1 MGLFDA
7 LPPPKS
13 NGSGTN
19 AVPTA
24 AVAPTKRPADGE
36 PSSAAGDSSK
46 KARSTASLELPSGS
60 SDSSALQLPP
70 AGAQAGAAAARA
82 AAGPGQPC
90 WTALEA
96 AYSEDSG
103 SRLTMEGEQQHAR
116 DGWRGGEPVRMVG
129 SCIIASAPEPP
140 CRCC

>member
-19 AVPTA
+19 AVPAA
-24 AVAPTKRPADGE
+24 AVVPTKRPADGE
-36 PSSAAGDSSK
+36 PSSAAGDCSK
-46 KARSTASLELPSGS
+46 KARSTASLELPSGGS

-70 AGAQAGAAAARA
+70 AGAQAGAGAARA
-82 AAGPGQPC
+82 AAGPGRPR

-103 SRLTMEGEQQHAR
+103 SRLTMEGEQQHVR
-116 DGWRGGEPVRMVG
+116 DAGRAY
-129 SCIIASAPEPP
+129 ASDW
-140 CRCC
+140 